1 MGIGQDLA
9 TAEKQEGGTETEDL
23 AGLKD
28 KELASSYDLIT
39 GLLQAGDWPEK
50 SYNVKRCT
58 GLEVR
63 QALLL
68 WCRDAIYIIDGFEQT
83 DGEGLEG
90 KINRLEKA
98 NTTYYI
104 NLRQD
109 DFVSMDPAEDDIEGE
124 VAERVYQPAEDRL
137 ESEEAQTKKK
147 AEGEAVRRD
156 YLSASQ
162 SASRV
167 HRFVLGVST
176 KISAS
181 AHCSRV
187 LRRP

>member
-1 MGIGQDLA
+1 M
-9 TAEKQEGGTETEDL
+9 QEGGQKEGEGESEDL
-23 AGLKD
+23 TGLKD

-39 GLLQAGDWPEK
+39 GLLRAGDWPEK

-109 DFVSMDPAEDDIEGE
+109 DVVTMEPSEEGVNGE
-124 VAERVYQPAEDRL
+124 VVQRHYHPMEDRL
-137 ESEEAQTKKK
+137 ESDEAKAKQK
-147 AEGEAVRRD
+147 AEGEA
-156 YLSASQ
+156 L
-162 SASRV
+162 
-167 HRFVLGVST
+167 HT
-176 KISAS
+176 E
-181 AHCSRV
+181 
-187 LRRP
+187 